1 MRKRNLEVYRGA
13 MALAGSGTVSG
24 WKNIE
29 DALLKQGYRRAPQL
43 LDSQKIRVVLDFCC
57 EVSRKLKAAL
67 GK

>member
-1 MRKRNLEVYRGA
+1 MRKRNLEVYRA
-13 MALAGSGTVSG
+13 AVTLAGSGTVSG

-43 LDSQKIRVVLDFCC
+43 LDSQKIRAVLDFCC
-57 EVSRKLKAAL
+57 EVSREPKAAA